1 VKAGK
6 MAGKLLILKFIMMK
20 KKIIIASASVLF
32 AVASVLNINMLQSGK
47 PSDVSLD
54 AIAVMAQAQSEGGS
68 GGGGHA
74 NVCDP
79 IWTVTWTGSIGTDTK
94 AEFSCTTGGS
104 YVCPA
109 CFWK

>member
-1 VKAGK
+1 
-6 MAGKLLILKFIMMK
+6 MAGKLLMIKFVKMK
-20 KKIIIASASVLF
+20 KKIIF
-32 AVASVLNINMLQSGK
+32 AVATGFFAVATVFNMNILQGNSAG
-47 PSDVSLD
+47 DVSLD

>member
-1 VKAGK
+1 
-6 MAGKLLILKFIMMK
+6 MAGKLLMIKFVKMK
-20 KKIIIASASVLF
+20 KKIVF
-32 AVASVLNINMLQSGK
+32 AVATGFFAVATVFNMNILQGNSAG
-47 PSDVSLD
+47 DVSLD

>member
-1 VKAGK
+1 MIKFVK
-6 MAGKLLILKFIMMK
+6 MK
-20 KKIIIASASVLF
+20 KKIIF
-32 AVASVLNINMLQSGK
+32 AVATGFFAVATVFNMNILQGNSAG
-47 PSDVSLD
+47 DVSLD

>member
-1 VKAGK
+1 
-6 MAGKLLILKFIMMK
+6 MIKFIKMK
-20 KKIIIASASVLF
+20 KKIVF
-32 AVASVLNINMLQSGK
+32 AVATGFFAVATVFNMNLSQGNIAG
-47 PSDVSLD
+47 DVSLD
-54 AIAVMAQAQSEGGS
+54 AIGVMAQAQSEGGS

-94 AEFSCTTGGS
+94 AEFSCATGGS